1 MRLFLIRHGETLP
14 NRRREF
20 QGTGNF
26 PLTDDGLSQ
35 AEKIA
40 SYFHDIPL
48 SAIYASP
55 MTRAMQTAAPL
66 AEAKGLVPSAVP
78 AFHEVDCGRWEGVS
92 FYDILK
98 NGSELLR
105 AWLTD
110 GETPAPGGESLGDVY
125 RRTGAPLN
133 EIVDRH
139 RHSSDNVAIVAH
151 GAVNRTL
158 ICHLLGLRPDR
169 AFCFEQENACIS
181 RFALDEPFPPKLT
194 MLNSTIHLGG

>member
-1 MRLFLIRHGETLP
+1 MHLYLIRHGETLP

-26 PLTDDGLSQ
+26 PLTNIGLAQ

-40 SYFHDIPL
+40 AYFVDIDIH
-48 SAIYASP
+48 AIYVSP
-55 MTRAMQTAAPL
+55 MDRAMQTAAPIVQL
-66 AEAKGLVPSAVP
+66 KQLSPVPVP
-78 AFHEVDCGRWEGVS
+78 QFHEVDCGRWEGVS
-92 FYDILK
+92 FFDILENEGK
-98 NGSELLR
+98 LLR
-105 AWLTD
+105 SWLTD
-110 GETPAPGGESLGDVY
+110 GKTPSPGGESLGDVY
-125 RRTGAPLN
+125 RRVGPPLK

-151 GAVNRTL
+151 GAVNRAL
-158 ICHLLGLRPDR
+158 ICRLLGLSPDR

-181 RFALDEPFPPKLT
+181 RFVLDEPFPPKLT